1 MKKKAMIFL
10 VALLMAVS
18 ACAGGTLAYLT
29 DTTSSVSNTFTVGN
43 VDITLTESEGTKTAA
58 DREFKMV
65 PGNEIKK
72 DPLVEVA
79 EGSEDCWLFVRVEKS
94 DNLDD
99 FIRYEAAD
107 GWSALSGEDEVYYRA
122 VNADSQG
129 KAFPVLKDNRVFVRD
144 DVTKGQM
151 DEIAGGKV
159 KEPSLSFTAYAVQK
173 ANIATVDE
181 AWKQIEP

>member
-72 DPLVEVA
+72 DQI
-79 EGSEDCWLFVRVEKS
+79 G
-94 DNLDD
+94 
-99 FIRYEAAD
+99 
-107 GWSALSGEDEVYYRA
+107 RA
-122 VNADSQG
+122 HV
-129 KAFPVLKDNRVFVRD
+129 
-144 DVTKGQM
+144 
-151 DEIAGGKV
+151 
-159 KEPSLSFTAYAVQK
+159 
-173 ANIATVDE
+173 
-181 AWKQIEP
+181 